1 VGFEHRGSPSLL
13 RKETAVDAFEFA
25 RYLQA
30 LDDIL
35 VAAVIGAMLFF
46 MAYPEVK
53 RVARR
58 VLVKASERTKHH
70 RGYRG

>member
-1 VGFEHRGSPSLL
+1 V
-13 RKETAVDAFEFA
+13 AFEFA

-58 VLVKASERTKHH
+58 VLVKAGDRPKNH